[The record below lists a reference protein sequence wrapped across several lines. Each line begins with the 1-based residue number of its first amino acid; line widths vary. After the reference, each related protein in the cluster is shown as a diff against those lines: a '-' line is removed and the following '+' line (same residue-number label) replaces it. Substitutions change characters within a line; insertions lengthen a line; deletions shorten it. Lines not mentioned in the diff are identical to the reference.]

1 MPSDKKE
8 IENDVFKQKKNDFS
22 SKNEILVLVLV
33 NDMLVRLAL
42 NA

>member
-1 MPSDKKE
+1 MFS
-8 IENDVFKQKKNDFS
+8 NKKNDFS

-33 NDMLVRLAL
+33 NDMLVRLVL